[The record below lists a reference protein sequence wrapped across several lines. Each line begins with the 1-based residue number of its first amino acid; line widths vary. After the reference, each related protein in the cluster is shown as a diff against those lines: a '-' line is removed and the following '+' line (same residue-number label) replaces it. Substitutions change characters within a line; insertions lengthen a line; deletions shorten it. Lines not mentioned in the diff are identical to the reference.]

1 MSKERFLLAASYSL
15 EKKILYLLVFVM
27 YILVI
32 PFNRVLQVSYALVK
46 SSVNLCVLGRIN
58 KCTQRLSK
66 EASSC
71 YVHKFPNIYFN
82 PCA

>member
-46 SSVNLCVLGRIN
+46 SSL
-58 KCTQRLSK
+58 
-66 EASSC
+66 
-71 YVHKFPNIYFN
+71 
-82 PCA
+82 